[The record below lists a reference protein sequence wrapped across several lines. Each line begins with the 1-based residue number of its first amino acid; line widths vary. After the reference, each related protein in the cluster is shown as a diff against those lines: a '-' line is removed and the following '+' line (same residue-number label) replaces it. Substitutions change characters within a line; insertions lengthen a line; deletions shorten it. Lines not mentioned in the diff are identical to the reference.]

1 MTTIPDLFSARVEA
15 TPEALAFAQPG
26 DRATWREAHARVHG
40 LASRLVELGVR
51 PGDRVAVLGPT
62 SGEWMIADLAIL
74 SAGAVCVGIYPTL
87 SHDQIAYIV
96 KDSGARV
103 GFACTPAD
111 TARLR
116 DAGVATVLGW
126 EETRRGGESR
136 ALPVRAPNDLALLI
150 YTSGTTGTPKGAMLS
165 HRACVFQARA
175 LAPVFPA
182 STADRTVA
190 FLPLAH
196 VAEHVMASYG
206 RLVTGMT
213 AHYVGSMESDAVLR
227 AVAEVRPT
235 VFGSVPRLF
244 EKAHAKLRAT
254 IAASP
259 RVRRQLF
266 AWAEQRGRARR
277 DAQSMLAR
285 LQLATADR
293 LVLSKVRER
302 FGGAV
307 RYFVSGS
314 AAIDPA
320 ILELFDA
327 CGMPVLEGYGLT
339 ECGGFCTANRLGAVR
354 YGTVGTPVDGYEVR
368 IAADGEVLVRSEG
381 LFDGYLGD
389 PELTART
396 LVDGWLHTGDIGEL
410 DSQGYLRITDRK
422 KNLLVTSGGK
432 KVAPTPIES
441 LLASD
446 PLFGAAMVIGERRPY
461 LTALLVLDRTHADA
475 GSEQT
480 VTQRARAVAH
490 QANTRL
496 ARFEQ
501 IRKLRII
508 DRELAIGSELTP
520 TLKLRRAAVEQ
531 RFAAEI
537 ESLYNERSD
546 PHIVEIGDASSG

>member
-1 MTTIPDLFSARVEA
+1 MTTVPDLLSSRVEA
-15 TPEALAFAQPG
+15 TPDALAFAQPS
-26 DRATWREAHARVHG
+26 DRATWRAVDGRVRG
-40 LASRLVELGVR
+40 LASRLLELGVGL
-51 PGDRVAVLGPT
+51 GDRVAVFGPT
-62 SGEWMIADLAIL
+62 TGEWMIADLAIL
-74 SAGAVCVGIYPTL
+74 AAGAVCVGIYPTL
-87 SHDQIAYIV
+87 SLEQIAYIV
-96 KDSGARV
+96 RDSGVRV
-103 GFACTPAD
+103 GFASTAAD
-111 TARLR
+111 AERLR
-116 DAGVATVLGW
+116 DAGVRTVLSW
-126 EETRRGGESR
+126 EDTRVSSGSR
-136 ALPVRAPNDLALLI
+136 TLPIRSPDDLALLI

-175 LAPVFPA
+175 LASVFPA
-182 STADRTVA
+182 SPADRTVA
-190 FLPLAH
+190 FLPMAH

-213 AHYVGSMESDAVLR
+213 AHYVGSMQGDAVLR

-244 EKAHAKLRAT
+244 EKAHAKLRDT
-254 IAASP
+254 IASSSQ
-259 RVRRQLF
+259 VRRRLF
-266 AWAEQRGRARR
+266 AWAEQRGRARLDARSLR
-277 DAQSMLAR
+277 DRLGLAV
-285 LQLATADR
+285 ADR

-307 RYFVSGS
+307 KYFVSGS

-354 YGTVGTPVDGYEVR
+354 YGTVGTPVDGYELR
-368 IAADGEVLVRSEG
+368 IATDGEVLVRSQG

-389 PELTART
+389 PALTART

-410 DSQGYLRITDRK
+410 DPGGYLRITDRK

-441 LLASD
+441 MLASD
-446 PLFGAAMVIGERRPY
+446 ALFGAAMVIGERRPY

-475 GSEQT
+475 GSERT
-480 VTQRARAVAH
+480 VAERAVAV
-490 QANTRL
+490 ARRTNARL
-496 ARFEQ
+496 ARFEH
-501 IRKLRII
+501 IRKLRVI
-508 DRELAIGSELTP
+508 DRELAVGTELTP

-537 ESLYNERSD
+537 ASLYDEHGD
-546 PHIVEIGDASSG
+546 PGILEIGATGGL